1 MTKIIKD
8 PDEGNIVE
16 IPCEQI
22 GGTRDAIRI
31 TDGTK
36 EVWLPKSQIFE
47 KEYDEGILCTV
58 YLPEWLAI
66 EKELV

>member
-1 MTKIIKD
+1 MAKIIKD
-8 PDEGNIVE
+8 SEEGNLVE

-22 GGTRDAIRI
+22 GATRDALKI

-36 EVWLPKSQIFE
+36 EVWLPKSQITE
-47 KEYDEGILCTV
+47 KEYDDGELVTI
-58 YLPEWLAI
+58 YIPEWLAI